1 MSEEFFN
8 LKQKSLFAIH
18 GPMCDCGCETEKN
31 RPLLLA
37 LPVFFAENRQK
48 LLNSLFKIDVS
59 LKNLY
64 DEMLLDILLSG
75 SEKYKDYQQGDT
87 RSYNEFP

>member
-8 LKQKSLFAIH
+8 LKKKSLFAIH

-37 LPVFFAENRQK
+37 LPVFFQ
-48 LLNSLFKIDVS
+48 KID
-59 LKNLY
+59 KN
-64 DEMLLDILLSG
+64 S
-75 SEKYKDYQQGDT
+75 
-87 RSYNEFP
+87 